1 MPSVVGKQ
9 VGAIG
14 YGLMGLT
21 WRSKPAPQDQAFK
34 AMRAALNAGA
44 NFWNGGEF
52 YGPPK
57 YNSLVLLDRYFNQYP
72 EDLDKVVISMKGGLK
87 ANLTP
92 DGSPEGV
99 RRSVDNT
106 LQGLGKKSLDL
117 FECARVDPKTPIE
130 TTIQTLAEYVQAG
143 KLKGISLSEVKA
155 ETIRRAH
162 KVHPIS
168 AVEIELSLWATEPL
182 TNGIVD
188 TCAELDIP
196 IVAYSP
202 IGRGFLTGQIKSLD
216 DLPADDMRRH
226 FPRFQ
231 RKNFERNIA
240 LVNELEKLADRKGC
254 TPAQLAI
261 SWVCSLSETNG
272 RGVIIPIPGATTA
285 ERVQENTQHV
295 ELTETDFKEIQDI
308 LEKAEVVGGRY
319 GGPGAALMN
328 G

>member
-1 MPSVVGKQ
+1 M
-9 VGAIG
+9 A
-14 YGLMGLT
+14 
-21 WRSKPAPQDQAFK
+21 
-34 AMRAALNAGA
+34 
-44 NFWNGGEF
+44 
-52 YGPPK
+52 GPPK
-57 YNSLVLLDRYFNQYP
+57 YNSLVLLDRYFDQYP
-72 EDLDKVVISMKGGLK
+72 EDLDKVVVSIKGGLGR
-87 ANLTP
+87 NLAP
-92 DGSPEGV
+92 DGSPQGV

-106 LQGLGKKSLDL
+106 LAGLGKKSLDI

-130 TTIQTLAEYVQAG
+130 TTIKTLAEYVEAG
-143 KLKGISLSEVKA
+143 KLHGISLSEVKA

-162 KVHPIS
+162 KIHPIS

-182 TNGIVD
+182 TNGVVD

-202 IGRGFLTGQIKSLD
+202 IGRGFLTGQIKSVD
-216 DLPADDMRRH
+216 DIPADDMRRH

-231 RKNFERNIA
+231 PKNFERNIQ
-240 LVNELEKLADRKGC
+240 LVHELEKLANNKGC

-261 SWVCSLSETNG
+261 SWVRSLSETNG

-295 ELTETDFKEIQDI
+295 DLTEADLEEIQEVLD
-308 LEKAEVVGGRY
+308 KAEVVGGRY
-319 GGPGAALMN
+319 GGAGAALMN